1 MRAERIPVDR
11 PVDLNLY
18 VTAKEVVPTEA
29 EADAEVAR
37 LSALNA
43 GKGCTYF
50 FQSAK
55 LYLDGDGVPLGSPEA
70 HLPIGSDP

>member
-1 MRAERIPVDR
+1 MPRAWKHVFVVMRAERLPADQ

-18 VTAKEVVPTEA
+18 ATAKEVVPTEA
-29 EADAEVAR
+29 EAEAEVAR
-37 LSALNA
+37 LTALNG

-55 LYLDGDGVPLGSPEA
+55 LHLDGGEKE
-70 HLPIGSDP
+70 

>member
-1 MRAERIPVDR
+1 MARAWKHVFVVMRAERLPADR

-29 EADAEVAR
+29 EAEAEVAR
-37 LSALNA
+37 LTALNA

-55 LYLDGDGVPLGSPEA
+55 LYLDGEA
-70 HLPIGSDP
+70 KE